1 MAQEKILQVKDLQI
15 SFKTTSGKLQAVRT
29 ISFDLLKGETL
40 AIVGESG
47 SGKSVTSR
55 AIMGILAGNAIK
67 EGGKIL
73 FEGKDAGTAVKE
85 LMLREK
91 KDEVSDTQW

>member
-40 AIVGESG
+40 AIVQDP
-47 SGKSVTSR
+47 V
-55 AIMGILAGNAIK
+55 
-67 EGGKIL
+67 
-73 FEGKDAGTAVKE
+73 
-85 LMLREK
+85 
-91 KDEVSDTQW
+91 